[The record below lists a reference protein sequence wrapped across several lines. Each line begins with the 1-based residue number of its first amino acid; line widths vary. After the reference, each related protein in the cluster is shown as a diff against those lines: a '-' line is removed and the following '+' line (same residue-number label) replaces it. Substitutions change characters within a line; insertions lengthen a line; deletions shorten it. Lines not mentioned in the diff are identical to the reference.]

1 MSSNEVPRP
10 SKSDKEWRGREQP
23 QRLSPSASSSQ
34 PTDSPAQS
42 GSLRSRISDKEPSR
56 AMPQAP
62 ASHRKDGTLSD
73 GHGDISRK
81 RASSGMWLHKTGEYM
96 TYHPQSVIPAIL
108 LLLRA
113 IKEQRPR
120 SVPRLTVTA
129 GEGALVVLLV
139 LRYDNI
145 LKETHVEEVVVGKI
159 EGSNHYLYHTLVFNY
174 FTVYRGMT
182 AWLHRR
188 GCVTIVCQKQTE
200 VMNAAI
206 AMASYNLSLREYP

>member
-81 RASSGMWLHKTGEYM
+81 RASSGMWFHKTGEHM
-96 TYHPQSVIPAIL
+96 TYHPTERDTGDPSLAKGDKGATPAKRPKIDRDRWRGGPGGL
-108 LLLRA
+108 AGAA
-113 IKEQRPR
+113 IRQH
-120 SVPRLTVTA
+120 L
-129 GEGALVVLLV
+129 EG
-139 LRYDNI
+139 D
-145 LKETHVEEVVVGKI
+145 T
-159 EGSNHYLYHTLVFNY
+159 
-174 FTVYRGMT
+174 
-182 AWLHRR
+182 RR
-188 GCVTIVCQKQTE
+188 GSRSRKD
-200 VMNAAI
+200 
-206 AMASYNLSLREYP
+206 